1 MWQQI
6 DPLQIQQ
13 FITQIKARWQEIAST
28 LIPNGKGN
36 NRRSNCRRSC
46 ACHWMDRVLPGRIFE
61 EKGENQA
68 IHEDIGKLV
77 DQVRAVTQ
85 TTKEIESKISSDVW
99 TRQKQWEMKRD
110 VLFETAKRIVE
121 LDNLLLT
128 LDTLVSINPQDTR
141 EWLKT
146 KHETM
151 LTWNETVRKFEETQ
165 TLVAIICSKE
175 THFALHN
182 VTLLMKELAGKLVNN
197 DLKAY
202 KLSSDMISKGIITM
216 NIAIRKELGIEEVI
230 ALNAS
235 ASSS

>member
-1 MWQQI
+1 
-6 DPLQIQQ
+6 
-13 FITQIKARWQEIAST
+13 
-28 LIPNGKGN
+28 
-36 NRRSNCRRSC
+36 
-46 ACHWMDRVLPGRIFE
+46 
-61 EKGENQA
+61 
-68 IHEDIGKLV
+68 
-77 DQVRAVTQ
+77 
-85 TTKEIESKISSDVW
+85 
-99 TRQKQWEMKRD
+99 MKRD